1 MKVISHRGC
10 LNGPNKD
17 LENHPEKIDK
27 SLSLGF
33 DVEIDLRFKSNEFF
47 LGHDIEQYKIS
58 LDWLLDRSEKIWVH
72 CKDDLSFQ
80 YLNTIESNLN
90 YFWHENDKFT
100 LTSRGYI
107 WAFPNKK
114 LYKSAINVLPELNFK
129 NTKTVKS
136 AKPLGICTD
145 YPHHYDK

>member
-1 MKVISHRGC
+1 MTS
-10 LNGPNKD
+10 
-17 LENHPEKIDK
+17 
-27 SLSLGF
+27 
-33 DVEIDLRFKSNEFF
+33 
-47 LGHDIEQYKIS
+47 
-58 LDWLLDRSEKIWVH
+58 
-72 CKDDLSFQ
+72 SFQ

-107 WAFPNKK
+107 WAYPNKK

-129 NTKTVKS
+129 NAKTVKS

-145 YPHHYDK
+145 YPQHYDK